1 MREGI
6 IQKLSYGKRSD
17 LTREELR
24 ELKESREKVLL
35 VIKIRWV
42 ILCIFLIYG
51 LAALYFYSLEST
63 AQPLS
68 INLAIPLWAF
78 IFAVAYNGWYHYSYK
93 WFLSL
98 RQLNLI
104 QILFDLLY
112 TTLVIHMSGGAV
124 SWFWGV
130 YLVLIFEGA
139 FLSKKPYDAWVVAA
153 GSLMFY
159 GILLL
164 LEYHRFLSPVAMPFD
179 NNAVQQ
185 NISYLMLKWAWVTSL
200 CFIVSGIS
208 SHVMDRV
215 MEQDRSLK
223 KMVIT
228 DSLTGLY
235 NRKYFYRRL
244 NSEIQRAKRY
254 GGTFSLL
261 FLDLDNFKRVNDTW
275 GHQAGDMVLQ
285 EVSRLMRSTIRRD
298 ENFPQY
304 DLDIPC
310 RIGGEEF
317 AIILPAA
324 SSLQGSI
331 AAERIRESIEVK
343 GALGV
348 AEKLRK
354 RIEGA
359 DFKGIRITV
368 SVGVAAYPEHG
379 QSSDG
384 LVRAADSAMYAA
396 KDKGKNSVI
405 IAEIEEVL

>member
-6 IQKLSYGKRSD
+6 IQILTYGKRSD
-17 LTREELR
+17 LTQDELL
-24 ELKESREKVLL
+24 ELKESRKKILL

-42 ILCIFLIYG
+42 ILCIFLVYG
-51 LAALYFYSLEST
+51 FAALYFYSLESA

-68 INLAIPLWAF
+68 INLAIPVVAY

-98 RQLNLI
+98 RHLNLI
-104 QILFDLLY
+104 QIFFDLLY
-112 TTLVIHMSGGAV
+112 TTLVIHISGGAI

-130 YLVLIFEGA
+130 YLVLIIEGA
-139 FLSKKPYDAWVVAA
+139 FLAEKPYDAWVVAA
-153 GSLMFY
+153 GSLFFY
-159 GILLL
+159 GALLL
-164 LEYHRFLSPVAMPFD
+164 LEYYRFLVPVSMPFD
-179 NNAVQQ
+179 NNSVQH

-208 SHVMDRV
+208 SHIMGRLD
-215 MEQDRSLK
+215 EQDKKLR

-235 NRKYFYRRL
+235 NRKYFTLRL
-244 NSEIQRAKRY
+244 NSELQRAKRY

-261 FLDLDNFKRVNDTW
+261 LMDIDNFKRVNDTW
-275 GHQAGDMVLQ
+275 GHRTGDMVLQ
-285 EVSRLMRSTIRRD
+285 EVSRLIRKSIRRN

-324 SSLQGSI
+324 SSLQGSM
-331 AAERIRESIEVK
+331 AAERLRDSIEVK
-343 GALGV
+343 GALVV
-348 AEKLRK
+348 AEKIRK
-354 RIEGA
+354 KVEGA
-359 DFKGIRITV
+359 DFHGIRITV
-368 SVGVAAYPEHG
+368 SVGVASYPEHG
-379 QSSDG
+379 DDRDV
-384 LVRAADSAMYAA
+384 LFRAADSAMYAA
-396 KDKGKNSVI
+396 KERGKNRVM